1 MLHYTWMNRPVE
13 ALTQHPAVGLGCHKN
28 RTILI
33 FCMVYVAQ
41 NPHAISNICFAIW
54 QCQQEGQDV
63 PRDPTYQLSSAI
75 TLQEIS

>member
-13 ALTQHPAVGLGCHKN
+13 VLTQHPALVLGCHKK
-28 RTILI
+28 RTVLV
-33 FCMVYVAQ
+33 FFMVYVTL
-41 NPHAISNICFAIW
+41 NSHAIFNICFVIW